1 MDPPVSTRYLPAS
14 MDPPVSTRYLP
25 APQALHDAS
34 VVCLVTTPYLPA
46 PQSVHGADPV
56 KTLYFPA
63 THHVQLKS
71 GPDEPALQV
80 QLLEAALPASVH
92 GS

>member
-1 MDPPVSTRYLPAS
+1 
-14 MDPPVSTRYLP
+14 
-25 APQALHDAS
+25 
-34 VVCLVTTPYLPA
+34 
-46 PQSVHGADPV
+46 
-56 KTLYFPA
+56 
-63 THHVQLKS
+63 VQLKS